1 MALATSILFLTDV
14 LGVIR
19 TYLIPIAF
27 AAAFAYFFFGIVK
40 YIKGGGGVDDKG
52 AGLQMMINGIIGLTV
67 MFSVYALIGLVQS
80 ETGISATTTSITGLT
95 F

>member
-40 YIKGGGGVDDKG
+40 YIKGGGVDDKG